1 MARISDLI
9 VGNEFAV
16 TAKKSKTVN
25 ARFANGTRLEIP
37 VGERVVVVTNE
48 VEADG
53 TEFARCIQVERITGE
68 VVYLLPK
75 LLSDGSIVAVAP
87 TQSHVAPTAVAPA
100 VQKPIVDPMD
110 IRLDP
115 YRPSWDLLKKY
126 VSRKL
131 FGSIKDT
138 DLLLHYWRT
147 RDNDGYSANV
157 LFEGDTQ
164 AGKTLFVQVLACLVS
179 KELGFPKPL
188 PVFTLSGSAGVNDYD
203 LFGQSVAFIGTDGV
217 ERLVFLNGI
226 IELASK
232 VPCILYLD
240 EINMMPER
248 VTSTLHPV
256 ADDRRSF
263 VNRQKA
269 VEADGEYLMA
279 QTKMNTGCWIIGTM
293 NPAGYR
299 GTSPLNEAFANR
311 FTKRIPWGYDRD
323 VETKLLGSPSMVLLG
338 ESLREARRLGSIQ
351 TPVGTKLLVDTK
363 KDIDTLGVEI
373 GLAVFCSFFN
383 ERERVKVEAIINDK
397 SIRTFLLEEQA
408 GKEPQAD
415 EPQVSDSQVIGDGEP
430 Y

>member
-1 MARISDLI
+1 
-9 VGNEFAV
+9 
-16 TAKKSKTVN
+16 
-25 ARFANGTRLEIP
+25 
-37 VGERVVVVTNE
+37 
-48 VEADG
+48 
-53 TEFARCIQVERITGE
+53 
-68 VVYLLPK
+68 
-75 LLSDGSIVAVAP
+75 
-87 TQSHVAPTAVAPA
+87 
-100 VQKPIVDPMD
+100 
-110 IRLDP
+110 
-115 YRPSWDLLKKY
+115 LLKKY

-147 RDNDGYSANV
+147 RDNNGYSANV

-164 AGKTLFVQVLACLVS
+164 AGKTMFVQVLACLVS

-188 PVFTLSGSAGVNDYD
+188 PVFTLSGSAGVTDYD
-203 LFGQSVAFIGTDGV
+203 LFGQSVAHIGADGV

-269 VEADGEYLMA
+269 VESEGEYLMA
-279 QTKMNTGCWIIGTM
+279 QTKMNTGCWIVGTM

-323 VETKLLGSPSMVLLG
+323 VETKLLGSPSMVLLA

-351 TPVGTKLLVDTK
+351 TPVGTKLLVDAK
-363 KDIDTLGVEI
+363 KDIDALGVEI
-373 GLAVFCSFFN
+373 GLAVFASFFN
-383 ERERVKVEAIINDK
+383 ERERPKVEAIINDK
-397 SIRTFLLEEQA
+397 SIRTFLIEEQA
-408 GKEPQAD
+408 GRTPQIVVGDD
-415 EPQVSDSQVIGDGEP
+415 EPF
-430 Y
+430 

>member
-1 MARISDLI
+1 MARISDLT
-9 VGNEFAV
+9 VGKEFEIS
-16 TAKKSKTVN
+16 AKKSKTVS
-25 ARFANGTRLEIP
+25 ARLADSTRVEIP
-37 VGERVVVVTNE
+37 VGETVVIVTNE
-48 VEADG
+48 VDPDG
-53 TEFARCIQVERITGE
+53 TEFARCIKVRRTSGE

-75 LLSDGSIVAVAP
+75 LLSDGTIV
-87 TQSHVAPTAVAPA
+87 TSAVAPA
-100 VQKPIVDPMD
+100 VNAPASAPAVVAQKPIVDPMD
-110 IRLDP
+110 VRLDP

-147 RDNDGYSANV
+147 RDNNGYSANV

-164 AGKTLFVQVLACLVS
+164 AGKTMFVQVLACLVS

-188 PVFTLSGSAGVNDYD
+188 PVFTLSGSAGVTDYD
-203 LFGQSVAFIGTDGV
+203 LFGQSVAHIGADGV

-269 VEADGEYLMA
+269 VESEGEYLMA
-279 QTKMNTGCWIIGTM
+279 QTKMNTGCWIVGTM

-323 VETKLLGSPSMVLLG
+323 VETKLLGSPSMVLLA

-351 TPVGTKLLVDTK
+351 TPVGTKLLVDAK
-363 KDIDTLGVEI
+363 KDIDALGVEI
-373 GLAVFCSFFN
+373 GLAVFASFFN
-383 ERERVKVEAIINDK
+383 ERERPKVEAIINDK
-397 SIRTFLLEEQA
+397 SIRTFLIEEQA
-408 GKEPQAD
+408 GRTPQIVVGDD
-415 EPQVSDSQVIGDGEP
+415 EPF
-430 Y
+430 

>member
-1 MARISDLI
+1 MARISDLQI
-9 VGNEFAV
+9 GNEFAT
-16 TAKKSKTVN
+16 TAKKSKTVSG
-25 ARFANGTRLEIP
+25 RLSNGTRVEIP
-37 VGERVVVVTNE
+37 VGEIVVIVSNE
-48 VEADG
+48 VDPDG
-53 TEFARCIQVERITGE
+53 TEFARCVQVRRKNNEI
-68 VVYLLPK
+68 VYLLPK
-75 LLSDGSIVAVAP
+75 LLSDGTIVTSAPAPAVP
-87 TQSHVAPTAVAPA
+87 SAVAPA
-100 VQKPIVDPMD
+100 VAVAQRPIIDPMD
-110 IRLDP
+110 VRLDP

-147 RDNDGYSANV
+147 RDNEGYSANV

-164 AGKTLFVQVLACLVS
+164 SGKTLFVQVLACLVS

-188 PVFTLSGSAGVNDYD
+188 PVFTLSGSAGVTDYD
-203 LFGQSVAFIGTDGV
+203 LFGQSVAHIGADGV

-323 VETKLLGSPSMVLLG
+323 VETKLLGSPSMVLLA

-351 TPVGTKLLVDTK
+351 TPVGSKLLVDTK

-373 GLAVFCSFFN
+373 GLAVFASFFN
-383 ERERVKVEAIINDK
+383 ERERTRVEAIINDK
-397 SIRTFLLEEQA
+397 SIRTFLIEEQA
-408 GKEPQAD
+408 GGTPQINGD
-415 EPQVSDSQVIGDGEP
+415 EQPF
-430 Y
+430 